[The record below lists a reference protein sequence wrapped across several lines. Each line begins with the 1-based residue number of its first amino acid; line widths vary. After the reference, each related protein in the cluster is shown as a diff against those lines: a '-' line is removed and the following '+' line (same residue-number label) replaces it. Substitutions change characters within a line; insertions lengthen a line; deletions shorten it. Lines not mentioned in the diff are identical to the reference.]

1 MSIFSAD
8 SSFVGLDLGTTA
20 IRVVELK
27 SIGATKKFIT
37 YGQIPIPSAVATSDS
52 GIDRQKMGSAI
63 KELMTKARVSTKN
76 VAFGLSSNKVFTTV
90 VDIDKLPEAELAKAI
105 RYQADSIIPTEIA
118 ESKIDWSVVGESPVN
133 TNKLEILLSSVT
145 NEYIESQL
153 DFIESIGLNAV
164 AFEPD
169 NLAMSRA
176 LLAPEIASPQMVLDI
191 GYKTTDLVIA
201 MNGAPRLT
209 RSVPTGMESIIRAAV
224 QNLNIEQK
232 QAEQFI
238 YKFGLVQGKLEGQT
252 YKSIVGTVDSI
263 VSDIQKSIKFFS
275 ARYSNNSISKIIIS
289 GTATTIP
296 EFASYI
302 ANKTGISVEIGNA
315 WRNVSY
321 PQSRQ
326 EELLGIA
333 SSFATAVGLAERK
346 L

>member
-1 MSIFSAD
+1 MSVLLAD

-27 SIGATKKFIT
+27 LNGASNKLIT
-37 YGQIPIPSAVATSDS
+37 YGQTPIDSTMASSDS
-52 GIDRQKMGSAI
+52 GVDRKRLGDAI
-63 KELMTKARVSTKN
+63 KELFAKAQVSTKN
-76 VAFGLSSNKVFTTV
+76 VAFGLPSSRVFTTV
-90 VDIDKLPEAELAKAI
+90 VDIDKLPENELAKAI
-105 RYQADSIIPTEIA
+105 RFQADSIIPTDIA
-118 ESKIDWSVVGESPVN
+118 ESKIDWSVVGESPIN
-133 TNKLEILLSSVT
+133 KNKLEIILSSVT
-145 NEYIESQL
+145 NEFIESQL
-153 DFIESIGLNAV
+153 DFIESIGLNAI

-176 LLAPEIASPQMVLDI
+176 LLAPDVAQPQMVLDI
-191 GYKTTDLVIA
+191 GYKSTDLVIA

-209 RSVPTGMESIIRAAV
+209 RSVPNGLESILRSAV

-252 YKSIVGTVDSI
+252 YKSIVGTVENIISE
-263 VSDIQKSIKFFS
+263 IQKSIKFFNS
-275 ARYSNNSISKIIIS
+275 RYANTSISKIIIS
-289 GTATTIP
+289 GSATSIP
-296 EFASYI
+296 EFASFI

-321 PQSRQ
+321 PQPRQ
-326 EELLGIA
+326 NELLSIA
-333 SSFATAVGLAERK
+333 DTFATAVGLAERK